1 MEEKKKISVSSLV
14 LGIVGTVFAF
24 CIPAV
29 TYGCSITG
37 LVRGLKKRRVK
48 NCTAGI
54 ALNVVALVIAV
65 FNSLAGILVTL
76 KVYGSE
82 KSAESSSCGEE

>member
-24 CIPAV
+24 IPAV

-37 LVRGLKKRRVK
+37 LARGLKKRKVK

-54 ALNVVALVIAV
+54 ALNIVALVIAL

-82 KSAESSSCGEE
+82 KSAESNSRGEE

>member
-1 MEEKKKISVSSLV
+1 MEEKKKIGVSSLV

-29 TYGCSITG
+29 TYGCSIPG
-37 LVRGLKKRRVK
+37 LVRGLKKRHIK

-54 ALNVVALVIAV
+54 TLNIVALTIAV
-65 FNSLAGILVTL
+65 FNSLVGIFVTL

-82 KSAESSSCGEE
+82 KSSEKSSDGEE

>member
-1 MEEKKKISVSSLV
+1 MEEKKRISVSSLV

-37 LVRGLKKRRVK
+37 LVRGIKKRHVK

-54 ALNVVALVIAV
+54 ILNIIALAIAA
-65 FNSLAGILVTL
+65 FNSLVGILVTL

-82 KSAESSSCGEE
+82 KSAESSSDGEE

>member
-1 MEEKKKISVSSLV
+1 MEEKKKISISSLV

-37 LVRGLKKRRVK
+37 LARGLKKRRVK

-54 ALNVVALVIAV
+54 TLNVIALVIAV
-65 FNSLAGILVTL
+65 FNSLVGILVTL

-82 KSAESSSCGEE
+82 KSSQSSRREE

>member
-1 MEEKKKISVSSLV
+1 MEEKKRISVSSLV
-14 LGIVGTVFAF
+14 LGIIGTVFAF

-29 TYGCSITG
+29 TYGCSIPG
-37 LVRGLKKRRVK
+37 LVRGIKKRREK

-54 ALNVVALVIAV
+54 TLNIIALAVAV
-65 FNSLAGILVTL
+65 FNSLIGILVTL

-82 KSAESSSCGEE
+82 NSEAGSSRREE

>member
-1 MEEKKKISVSSLV
+1 MEEKKRISVSSLV

-24 CIPAV
+24 FIPAV
-29 TYGCSITG
+29 AYGCSITG
-37 LVRGLKKRRVK
+37 LVRGVKKRKIK

-54 ALNVVALVIAV
+54 TLNIVALAIAV

-82 KSAESSSCGEE
+82 KSDESSCGEE

>member
-1 MEEKKKISVSSLV
+1 MEEKKRIGVSSLV

-37 LVRGLKKRRVK
+37 LVRGIKKRHVK

-54 ALNVVALVIAV
+54 TLNIIALAIAA
-65 FNSLAGILVTL
+65 FNSLVGILVTL

-82 KSAESSSCGEE
+82 KSAESSSDGEE

>member
-1 MEEKKKISVSSLV
+1 MEEKKRIGVSSLV

-24 CIPAV
+24 FIPAV

-37 LVRGLKKRRVK
+37 LVRGIKKRHVK

-54 ALNVVALVIAV
+54 TLNIIALAIAA
-65 FNSLAGILVTL
+65 FNSLVGILVTL

-82 KSAESSSCGEE
+82 KSAESSSDGEE

>member
-1 MEEKKKISVSSLV
+1 MEEKKRISVSSLV
-14 LGIVGTVFAF
+14 LGIIGTVFAF

-29 TYGCSITG
+29 TYGCSIPG
-37 LVRGLKKRRVK
+37 LVRGIKKRREK

-54 ALNVVALVIAV
+54 TLNIIALAVAV
-65 FNSLAGILVTL
+65 FNSLIGILVTL

-82 KSAESSSCGEE
+82 KSAESGSRREE

>member
-1 MEEKKKISVSSLV
+1 MEEKKKIGVSSLV

-24 CIPAV
+24 FIPAV

-54 ALNVVALVIAV
+54 TLNIVALAIAV

-82 KSAESSSCGEE
+82 KSPESSHGEE

>member
-1 MEEKKKISVSSLV
+1 MEEKKRISISSLV

-24 CIPAV
+24 FIPAV
-29 TYGCSITG
+29 TYGCSIPG
-37 LVRGLKKRRVK
+37 LVRGVKKRKIK

-54 ALNVVALVIAV
+54 TLNIVALAIAV

-82 KSAESSSCGEE
+82 KSDESSCGEE

>member
-1 MEEKKKISVSSLV
+1 MEEKKRISVSSLV

-24 CIPAV
+24 FIPAV

-37 LVRGLKKRRVK
+37 LVRGVKKRKLK

-54 ALNVVALVIAV
+54 TLNIVALAIAV

-82 KSAESSSCGEE
+82 KSDESSCGEE

>member
-24 CIPAV
+24 FIPAV

-37 LVRGLKKRRVK
+37 LVRGIKKRKVK
-48 NCTAGI
+48 NSTVGI
-54 ALNVVALVIAV
+54 ALNIVALVIAV
-65 FNSLAGILVTL
+65 FNSLVGILVTL

-82 KSAESSSCGEE
+82 KSAESCSDGEE

>member
-1 MEEKKKISVSSLV
+1 MEEKKRISVSSLV

-37 LVRGLKKRRVK
+37 LVRGIKKRHVK

-54 ALNVVALVIAV
+54 TLNIIALAIAA
-65 FNSLAGILVTL
+65 FNSLVGILVTL

-82 KSAESSSCGEE
+82 KSAGNSSDGEE

>member
-14 LGIVGTVFAF
+14 LGIIGTVFAF

-29 TYGCSITG
+29 TYGCSIPG
-37 LVRGLKKRRVK
+37 LVRGIIKRREK
-48 NCTAGI
+48 NCISGITLNII
-54 ALNVVALVIAV
+54 ALAVAA
-65 FNSLAGILVTL
+65 FNSLIGILVTL

-82 KSAESSSCGEE
+82 KSAESSSDGEE

>member
-24 CIPAV
+24 FIPVV

-37 LVRGLKKRRVK
+37 LVRGIKKRRVK
-48 NCTAGI
+48 NSTAGI

-82 KSAESSSCGEE
+82 KNAESRSDGEE

>member
-1 MEEKKKISVSSLV
+1 MEEKKKIGVSSLV

-29 TYGCSITG
+29 TYGCSIPG
-37 LVRGLKKRRVK
+37 LVRGLKKRHIK

-54 ALNVVALVIAV
+54 TLTIVALTRAV
-65 FNSLAGILVTL
+65 SNAIGGMFGKVE
-76 KVYGSE
+76 VYGSE
-82 KSAESSSCGEE
+82 KSTEKSSDGEE